1 MDHAAVQDGT
11 RPAALTPLLQMAE
24 HCSAPSGDGDD
35 TNAQRA
41 KRRRA
46 APNPSTQAI
55 DAADL
60 RLLESLPRELGL
72 RDFRFLARGHKGVVY
87 VAEGAAGRV
96 AIKVSRGSGEETACR
111 REARWLARCN
121 KDLWWEGCGPKLIS
135 AHDECVVMEYV
146 EGPSIGEALDGA
158 VPADVLFRA
167 LLNLLAQC
175 AELDKEGIDK
185 REMNRCQKH
194 VIVGP
199 SQRHTCTPPGMSTLL
214 DFERCQESPKP
225 SNVTGLAQY
234 LTQAWAVGKLRGA
247 GASVDIDAVRAACKR
262 HKKEPSPE
270 TVAAVEEALGLKAA
284 LRRVRPPWRCEVDA
298 AGRAS
303 FTNGRERRDTWPR
316 PDSPG
321 LCSAKRWQELCDAA
335 GPGWSP
341 WWKPEYRLRDRPA
354 NSGTARWVHADEDG
368 RPVDGICYL

>member
-1 MDHAAVQDGT
+1 
-11 RPAALTPLLQMAE
+11 MAE
-24 HCSAPSGDGDD
+24 RRSGASDGDGDD

-96 AIKVSRGSGEETACR
+96 AIKVSRGGGEETACR
-111 REARWLARCN
+111 REARWLDRIQ
-121 KDLWWEGCGPKLIS
+121 KGGIRDGVGPKLIS

-158 VPADVLFRA
+158 VPPGVLFKA
-167 LLNLLAQC
+167 LRDLLGQC
-175 AELDKEGIDK
+175 ARLDQQGIDK

-194 VIVGP
+194 VIVSREGK
-199 SQRHTCTPPGMSTLL
+199 STLL
-214 DFERCQESPKP
+214 DFERCQESSKA

-247 GASVDIDAVRAACKR
+247 GASVDVDAVRAACKS
-262 HKKEPSPE
+262 HKKAPSPK
-270 TVAAVEEALGLKAA
+270 TVAAVERALGIKA
-284 LRRVRPPWRCEVDA
+284 VPWRSETDPA
-298 AGRAS
+298 TGRTF
-303 FTNGRERRDTWPR
+303 FTNGLERRDTWPKPPTPPPRQPR
-316 PDSPG
+316 PP
-321 LCSAKRWQELCDAA
+321 L
-335 GPGWSP
+335 
-341 WWKPEYRLRDRPA
+341 
-354 NSGTARWVHADEDG
+354 
-368 RPVDGICYL
+368 VDGDGFVIPSMDQVEKWQGEWEEECACQGINPWDA